1 VRAAGNG
8 KHHAM
13 TKRTPRPANRPP
25 QRHRTTQEY
34 EHDTYKL
41 KGKLKEPSA
50 CPQCGAVFHKGRW
63 TWAARP
69 AQAYETVCPACHRIN
84 DKYPKGMLTL
94 NGPYVAA
101 KREEIFN
108 LVRNEEAKGKK
119 EHPLARLMAI
129 EERPEGTVILT
140 TDDHL
145 ARRIAEALHHA
156 YDGEFAF
163 HYDEGEQFVRATWS
177 R

>member
-1 VRAAGNG
+1 
-8 KHHAM
+8 M
-13 TKRTPRPANRPP
+13 TKRAPVPSSRPP
-25 QRHRTTQEY
+25 QRHRTVQEY

-41 KGKLKEPSA
+41 KGKLKEPA
-50 CPQCGAVFHKGRW
+50 VCPQCGAVFHKGRW
-63 TWAARP
+63 TWVSKP
-69 AQAYETVCPACHRIN
+69 AQAHGAVCPACHRIA

-94 NGPYVAA
+94 NGPYFVAR
-101 KREEIFN
+101 REEILN
-108 LVRNEEAKGKK
+108 LARNEEAKEKK

-140 TDDHL
+140 TDSHL
-145 ARRIAEALHHA
+145 PRRIGEALHHA